1 MNHVVKIQS
10 ISDIITNSSSEI
22 FQFANNKKGVKELIT
37 LILKA
42 SSSDLTCDDLFIVES
57 HYDIDIIEL
66 EDKYFSFAK
75 LYEDDPKVSELVEAI
90 KGKYRYSYEYED
102 ALLNL
107 YNYLVSVYHVADMDE
122 LAAAQIEEERIFSN
136 CLYEIIAKDPNN
148 KDLATKISH
157 ILNNLFNY
165 ESYYC

>member
-1 MNHVVKIQS
+1 MLVAIQS
-10 ISDIITNSSSEI
+10 ISDVITNSSSEI

-66 EDKYFSFAK
+66 EDKYFSFAD
-75 LYEDDPKVSELVEAI
+75 LYKDDPKVVELVKATE
-90 KGKYRYSYEYED
+90 GKDRYSYEYEQS
-102 ALLNL
+102 LFNL
-107 YNYLVSVYHVADMDE
+107 YNYLKVTYNVADIDE
-122 LAAAQIEEERIFSN
+122 LAETQIKEEKNFSN
-136 CLYEIIAKDPNN
+136 CLYKIIAKDPNN

-157 ILNNLFNY
+157 ILNNLFDY

>member
-1 MNHVVKIQS
+1 MLVALQS
-10 ISDIITNSSSEI
+10 ISDVITNSSSEI

-37 LILKA
+37 LVLKA
-42 SSSDLTCDDLFIVES
+42 ANSNLTCEDLFTVES
-57 HYDIDIIEL
+57 YYDIDIIEL
-66 EDKYFSFAK
+66 EDEYFSFAD
-75 LYEDDPKVSELVEAI
+75 LYKGDPKVVELVKATE
-90 KGKYRYSYEYED
+90 GKDRYSYEYED

-148 KDLATKISH
+148 KDLAIKIGN
-157 ILNNLFNY
+157 ILNNLFDY

>member
-1 MNHVVKIQS
+1 MLVAIQS

-22 FQFANNKKGVKELIT
+22 FQFANNEEDAEELIT

-42 SSSDLTCDDLFIVES
+42 ANSDLTCEDLFTVES

-66 EDKYFSFAK
+66 EDEYFSFAD
-75 LYEDDPKVSELVEAI
+75 LYKDDPKVVELVKATE
-90 KGKYRYSYEYED
+90 GKDRYSYEYKD

-107 YNYLVSVYHVADMDE
+107 YNYLVSVYHVSDMDE

-157 ILNNLFNY
+157 ILNNLFDY

>member
-1 MNHVVKIQS
+1 MLVAIQS

-66 EDKYFSFAK
+66 EDEYFSFAD
-75 LYEDDPKVSELVEAI
+75 LYKDDPKVVELVKATE
-90 KGKYRYSYEYED
+90 GKDRYSYEYEQS
-102 ALLNL
+102 LFNL
-107 YNYLVSVYHVADMDE
+107 YNYLKITYNVADIDE
-122 LAAAQIEEERIFSN
+122 LAETQIKEEKNFSN
-136 CLYEIIAKDPNN
+136 CLYKIIAKDPNN

-157 ILNNLFNY
+157 ILNNLFDY

>member
-1 MNHVVKIQS
+1 MLVAIQS

-66 EDKYFSFAK
+66 DDKYFSFAK
-75 LYEDDPKVSELVEAI
+75 LYKDDPKVSELVKATE
-90 KGKYRYSYEYED
+90 GKDRYSYEYEQS
-102 ALLNL
+102 LFNL
-107 YNYLVSVYHVADMDE
+107 YNYLKVTYNVADIDE
-122 LAAAQIEEERIFSN
+122 LAEIQIKEEKNFSN
-136 CLYEIIAKDPNN
+136 CLYKIIAKDPNN
-148 KDLATKISH
+148 KDLAIKIGD
-157 ILNNLFNY
+157 ILNNLFDY

>member
-1 MNHVVKIQS
+1 MLVAIQS
-10 ISDIITNSSSEI
+10 ISDVITNSSSEI

-66 EDKYFSFAK
+66 EDEYFSFAD
-75 LYEDDPKVSELVEAI
+75 LYKDDPKVVELVKATE
-90 KGKYRYSYEYED
+90 GKDRYSYEYEQS
-102 ALLNL
+102 LFNL
-107 YNYLVSVYHVADMDE
+107 YNYLKVTYNVADIDE
-122 LAAAQIEEERIFSN
+122 LAETQIKEEKNFSN
-136 CLYEIIAKDPNN
+136 CLYKIIAKDPNN

-157 ILNNLFNY
+157 ILNNLFDY

>member
-1 MNHVVKIQS
+1 MLVAIQS

-66 EDKYFSFAK
+66 EDEYFSFAD
-75 LYEDDPKVSELVEAI
+75 LYKDDPKVVELVEAT
-90 KGKYRYSYEYED
+90 KGKYHYSYEYEQS
-102 ALLNL
+102 LFNL
-107 YNYLVSVYHVADMDE
+107 YNYLKATYNVADIDE
-122 LAAAQIEEERIFSN
+122 LAETQIKEEKNFSN
-136 CLYEIIAKDPNN
+136 CLYKIIAKDPNN
-148 KDLATKISH
+148 KDLAIKIGN
-157 ILNNLFNY
+157 ILNNLFDY

>member
-1 MNHVVKIQS
+1 MLVAIQS
-10 ISDIITNSSSEI
+10 ISDVITNSSSEI

-66 EDKYFSFAK
+66 EDEYFSFAD
-75 LYEDDPKVSELVEAI
+75 LYKDDPKVVELVKATE
-90 KGKYRYSYEYED
+90 GKDRYSYEYEQS
-102 ALLNL
+102 LFNL
-107 YNYLVSVYHVADMDE
+107 YNYLKVTYNVADIDE
-122 LAAAQIEEERIFSN
+122 LAETQIKEEKNFSN
-136 CLYEIIAKDPNN
+136 CLYKIIAKDPNN
-148 KDLATKISH
+148 KDLAIKIGN
-157 ILNNLFNY
+157 ILNNLFDY

>member
-1 MNHVVKIQS
+1 MLVAIQS

-22 FQFANNKKGVKELIT
+22 FQFADNEEGVKELIT

-66 EDKYFSFAK
+66 EDKYFDFAELHK
-75 LYEDDPKVSELVEAI
+75 DDPKVVELVEAT
-90 KGKYRYSYEYED
+90 KGKYRYSYEYKD

-122 LAAAQIEEERIFSN
+122 LAAAQIEKERIFSN
-136 CLYEIIAKDPNN
+136 CLYKIIAKDPNN
-148 KDLATKISH
+148 KGLAIKIGD
-157 ILNNLFNY
+157 ILNNLFDY

>member
-1 MNHVVKIQS
+1 MLVAIQS

-66 EDKYFSFAK
+66 EDEYFSFAD
-75 LYEDDPKVSELVEAI
+75 LYKDDPKVVELVKATE
-90 KGKYRYSYEYED
+90 GKDHYSYEYEQS
-102 ALLNL
+102 LFNL
-107 YNYLVSVYHVADMDE
+107 YNYLKVTYNVADIDE
-122 LAAAQIEEERIFSN
+122 LAETQIKEEKSFSN
-136 CLYEIIAKDPNN
+136 CIYKIIAKDPNN
-148 KDLATKISH
+148 KDLAIKIGD
-157 ILNNLFNY
+157 ILNNLFDY

>member
-1 MNHVVKIQS
+1 MLVAIQS
-10 ISDIITNSSSEI
+10 ISDVITNSSSEI

-66 EDKYFSFAK
+66 EDEYFSFAD
-75 LYEDDPKVSELVEAI
+75 LYKDDPKVVELVKATE
-90 KGKYRYSYEYED
+90 GKDRYSYEYEQS
-102 ALLNL
+102 LFNL
-107 YNYLVSVYHVADMDE
+107 YNYLKVTYNVADIDE
-122 LAAAQIEEERIFSN
+122 LAETQIKEEKSFSN
-136 CLYEIIAKDPNN
+136 CLYKIIAKDPNN

-157 ILNNLFNY
+157 ILNNLFDY

>member
-1 MNHVVKIQS
+1 MLVAIQS

-42 SSSDLTCDDLFIVES
+42 SSSDLTCEDLFTVES

-66 EDKYFSFAK
+66 EDEYFSFAD
-75 LYEDDPKVSELVEAI
+75 LYKDDPKVVELVKATE
-90 KGKYRYSYEYED
+90 GKDRYSYEYEQS
-102 ALLNL
+102 LFNL
-107 YNYLVSVYHVADMDE
+107 YNYLKVTYNVADIDE
-122 LAAAQIEEERIFSN
+122 LAETQIKEEKNFSN
-136 CLYEIIAKDPNN
+136 CLYKIIAKDPNN
-148 KDLATKISH
+148 KDLAIKIGN
-157 ILNNLFNY
+157 ILNNLFDY

>member
-1 MNHVVKIQS
+1 MLVAIQS

-66 EDKYFSFAK
+66 EDEYFSFAD
-75 LYEDDPKVSELVEAI
+75 LYKDDPKVVELVKATE
-90 KGKYRYSYEYED
+90 GKDRYSYEYEQS
-102 ALLNL
+102 LFNL
-107 YNYLVSVYHVADMDE
+107 YNYLKVTYNVADIDE
-122 LAAAQIEEERIFSN
+122 LAETQIKEEKNFSN
-136 CLYEIIAKDPNN
+136 CLYKIIAKDPNN

-157 ILNNLFNY
+157 ILNNLFDY

>member
-1 MNHVVKIQS
+1 MLVAIQS
-10 ISDIITNSSSEI
+10 ISDVITNSSSEI

-42 SSSDLTCDDLFIVES
+42 ANSDLTCEDLFTVES

-66 EDKYFSFAK
+66 EDEYFSFAD
-75 LYEDDPKVSELVEAI
+75 LYKDDPKVVELVKATE
-90 KGKYRYSYEYED
+90 GKDRYSYEYEQS
-102 ALLNL
+102 LFNL
-107 YNYLVSVYHVADMDE
+107 YNYLKVTYNVADIDE
-122 LAAAQIEEERIFSN
+122 LAKTQIEEEKNFSN

-157 ILNNLFNY
+157 ILNNLFDY

>member
-1 MNHVVKIQS
+1 MLVAIQS

-66 EDKYFSFAK
+66 EDEYFSFAD
-75 LYEDDPKVSELVEAI
+75 LYKDENKI
-90 KGKYRYSYEYED
+90 KKIIKTTEGKDRYSYEYEQS
-102 ALLNL
+102 LFNL
-107 YNYLVSVYHVADMDE
+107 YNYLKVTYNVADIDE
-122 LAAAQIEEERIFSN
+122 LAETQIKEEKSFSN
-136 CLYEIIAKDPNN
+136 CIYKIIAKDPNN
-148 KDLATKISH
+148 KDLAIKIGN
-157 ILNNLFNY
+157 ILNNLFDY

>member
-1 MNHVVKIQS
+1 MLVAIQS

-66 EDKYFSFAK
+66 EDEYFSFAD
-75 LYEDDPKVSELVEAI
+75 LYKDDPKVVELVKATE
-90 KGKYRYSYEYED
+90 GKDRYSYEYEQS
-102 ALLNL
+102 LFNL
-107 YNYLVSVYHVADMDE
+107 YNYLKVTYNVADIDK
-122 LAAAQIEEERIFSN
+122 LAETQIKEEKSFSN
-136 CLYEIIAKDPNN
+136 CLYKIIAKDPNN
-148 KDLATKISH
+148 KDLAIKIGD
-157 ILNNLFNY
+157 ILNNLFDY

>member
-1 MNHVVKIQS
+1 MLVAIQS

-66 EDKYFSFAK
+66 EDEYFSFAD
-75 LYEDDPKVSELVEAI
+75 LYKDDPKVVELVNATE
-90 KGKYRYSYEYED
+90 GKDRYSYEYEQS
-102 ALLNL
+102 LFNL
-107 YNYLVSVYHVADMDE
+107 YNYLKVTYNVADIDE
-122 LAAAQIEEERIFSN
+122 LAETQIKEEKNFSN
-136 CLYEIIAKDPNN
+136 CLYKIIAKDPNN

-157 ILNNLFNY
+157 ILNNLFDY

>member
-1 MNHVVKIQS
+1 MLVAIQS

-22 FQFANNKKGVKELIT
+22 FQFANNEEGVKELIT
-37 LILKA
+37 LVLKA
-42 SSSDLTCDDLFIVES
+42 ASSNLTCDDLFIVES

-66 EDKYFSFAK
+66 EDKYFSFAE
-75 LYEDDPKVSELVEAI
+75 LYKDDPKVSELVEAT

-122 LAAAQIEEERIFSN
+122 LAAAQIKEERIFSN

-148 KDLATKISH
+148 KDLAIKIGN
-157 ILNNLFNY
+157 ILNNLFDY
-165 ESYYC
+165 ESHYC

>member
-1 MNHVVKIQS
+1 MLVAIQS
-10 ISDIITNSSSEI
+10 ISDVITNSSSEI

-57 HYDIDIIEL
+57 HYDIDITEL
-66 EDKYFSFAK
+66 EDKYFSFAD
-75 LYEDDPKVSELVEAI
+75 LYKDDPKVVELVKATE
-90 KGKYRYSYEYED
+90 GKDRYSYEYEQS
-102 ALLNL
+102 LFNL
-107 YNYLVSVYHVADMDE
+107 YNYLKVTYNVADIDE
-122 LAAAQIEEERIFSN
+122 LAETQIKEEKNFSN
-136 CLYEIIAKDPNN
+136 CLYKIIAKDPNN

-157 ILNNLFNY
+157 ILNNLFDY